1 MPERCR
7 WLLYCRVALVLLQLP
22 SPSTALVRYCCC
34 RSALLAREGAIGCTN
49 VAAAEETDG
58 RCESPR
64 SSKSSLKE
72 IELWLDE
79 VGVDRRGGGC
89 GPPAAR
95 LTSVSGKGIGLTA
108 SVELERDSTVASI
121 PRRICFSSDA
131 ADAPAGTLRAWAH
144 DLFASIPSSAAAAY
158 SEKHLSFE
166 GDVAVVTLQVFL
178 ESAAGNRST
187 CAPWMAML
195 NRKGSLNLPALW
207 PDSDLEGLKGTL
219 VLQDVEACLAR
230 AKSERVAVAAAM
242 VKGLRGDFGGGG
254 RAGGEGRSFPG
265 CPWLDTSNMEG
276 RPTFAEWLHARC
288 TVQSRAYRVRR
299 RYLLIPLVDFAN
311 HDDDVAFAVCPGDG
325 VFTGSDEVVFVADRT
340 YRPGE
345 EVCTTY
351 GDMDNAKRL
360 FSFGFVTLKQHAAQ
374 PSQRRPAGNML
385 PLPTE
390 AFCDIE
396 LTIAATDELRVFKEA
411 VLREHQAREDLVSPN
426 LSAMFPLTPFVS
438 QLVEGPA
445 RLFVESVLPVMRL
458 VALTP
463 EELTGGEA
471 SGDACD
477 TRSVFGTSFESRMTD
492 TSSDK
497 CPILAAGTGRQVLAH
512 LGSRLS
518 LQNEQQ
524 ALRLLAEQCRT
535 RLGSLNLTFGD
546 VETLRAV
553 ADDSHES
560 KTFAACGPRSLLCAT
575 VRVGE
580 AIAWYA
586 LLKACAEKM
595 EGGTG
600 VREEQTWASW
610 TLERCETAVE

>member
-22 SPSTALVRYCCC
+22 SPSIALVRYCCC
-34 RSALLAREGAIGCTN
+34 RSASLAREGAIGCTN

-64 SSKSSLKE
+64 SSKSSLEE

-108 SVELERDSTVASI
+108 AVELERDSTVASI

-144 DLFASIPSSAAAAY
+144 DLFASIPSSAAAAC

-178 ESAAGNRST
+178 ESAAGARST

-242 VKGLRGDFGGGG
+242 VKGLRGDIGGGE
-254 RAGGEGRSFPG
+254 AGGFPE
-265 CPWLDTSNMEG
+265 CAWLDPSNMEG

-288 TVQSRAYRVRR
+288 TVQSRAYRVGR

-325 VFTGSDEVVFVADRT
+325 VFTGSDEVVFLADRT

-374 PSQRRPAGNML
+374 PSQRHPAGNMI

-390 AFCDIE
+390 AFCDVE
-396 LTIAATDELRVFKEA
+396 LTIAATDALRVLKEA
-411 VLREHQAREDLVSPN
+411 VLRDCRAGDDVSSPS

-445 RLFVESVLPVMRL
+445 RLFVESVLPVLRL

-471 SGDACD
+471 FGDACD
-477 TRSVFGTSFESRMTD
+477 TRSVFGTIFESRMTD

-497 CPILAAGTGRQVLAH
+497 GPVLAAGKGRQVLAH

-535 RLGSLNLTFGD
+535 RLRSFNLTFGD
-546 VETLRAV
+546 VEALRAV
-553 ADDSHES
+553 ADNSHES
-560 KTFAACGPRSLLCAT
+560 KTFAAGGPRSLLCAT

-580 AIAWYA
+580 AIAWYS

-595 EGGTG
+595 EGCTG

-610 TLERCETAVE
+610 TLEHCETAVE

>member
-1 MPERCR
+1 MPERCRR
-7 WLLYCRVALVLLQLP
+7 WLLYCRVALVLLNLA
-22 SPSTALVRYCCC
+22 SPSTAFLRYCFCQ
-34 RSALLAREGAIGCTN
+34 SALLTRKGAIGRAN

-64 SSKSSLKE
+64 SSKPSLKE
-72 IELWLDE
+72 MELWLDE
-79 VGVDRRGGGC
+79 VGVDRRGDGC

-95 LTSVSGKGIGLTA
+95 LASVSGKGIGLTA
-108 SVELERDSTVASI
+108 AVELERDSTVASI

-131 ADAPAGTLRAWAH
+131 ADAPVGTLRAWAH
-144 DLFASIPSSAAAAY
+144 DLFASIPSSAAAAC
-158 SEKHLSFE
+158 SETHLRFE
-166 GDVAVVTLQVFL
+166 RDVAVVTLQVFL
-178 ESAAGNRST
+178 ESAAGARST
-187 CAPWMAML
+187 YATWMAML
-195 NRKGSLNLPALW
+195 NRNGPLNLPALW

-219 VLQDVEACLAR
+219 VLQDVEVCLAR
-230 AKSERVAVAAAM
+230 AKSERIAVAAAM
-242 VKGLRGDFGGGG
+242 VKGLRGGLGVGGW
-254 RAGGEGRSFPG
+254 AGGETGGFPE
-265 CPWLDTSNMEG
+265 CTWLDPSSMEG
-276 RPTFAEWLHARC
+276 RPTFAEWMHARC
-288 TVQSRAYRVRR
+288 TVQSRAYRVGR

-325 VFTGSDEVVFVADRT
+325 VFTGSDEVVLVADRT

-360 FSFGFVTLKQHAAQ
+360 FSFGFVTLKQH
-374 PSQRRPAGNML
+374 SQRSQRHPTGDML

-396 LTIAATDELRVFKEA
+396 LNVDATDALRIFKEG
-411 VLREHQAREDLVSPN
+411 VLRERRAGEDLSSRN

-445 RLFVESVLPVMRL
+445 RLFVESVLPVLRL

-463 EELTGGEA
+463 EELKDEET
-471 SGDACD
+471 
-477 TRSVFGTSFESRMTD
+477 FGCTCD
-492 TSSDK
+492 TSSVLGTGFEIKMADTSSET
-497 CPILAAGTGRQVLAH
+497 CPVLAAGKGRQVLAH

-518 LQNEQQ
+518 LENEQQ

-535 RLGSLNLTFGD
+535 RLGSLNLTFSD
-546 VETLRAV
+546 VEALRA
-553 ADDSHES
+553 ATDDSQES

-580 AIAWYA
+580 AIAWHA
-586 LLKACAEKM
+586 LLKVCAEKM
-595 EGGTG
+595 EGCTG

-610 TLERCETAVE
+610 ILARCEIAVE

>member
-7 WLLYCRVALVLLQLP
+7 WLLCCMVALVLLQLP
-22 SPSTALVRYCCC
+22 SPSIAFLRCCCC
-34 RSALLAREGAIGCTN
+34 RSASLAREDAIRCTN
-49 VAAAEETDG
+49 VAAAEETNG

-72 IELWLDE
+72 MELWLDE

-95 LTSVSGKGIGLTA
+95 LTSVSGRGIGLTA
-108 SVELERDSTVASI
+108 AVELERDSTVASI
-121 PRRICFSSDA
+121 PRKICFSSDA

-144 DLFASIPSSAAAAY
+144 DLFASIPSSAAAAC

-166 GDVAVVTLQVFL
+166 RDVAVVTLQVFL
-178 ESAAGNRST
+178 ESAAGARST

-195 NRKGSLNLPALW
+195 NRKGNLNLPALW

-219 VLQDVEACLAR
+219 VLRDVEACLAR

-242 VKGLRGDFGGGG
+242 VKGLQGDLGGGG
-254 RAGGEGRSFPG
+254 RPGGEAGGIPE
-265 CPWLDTSNMEG
+265 CTWLDPSNMEG

-288 TVQSRAYRVRR
+288 TVQSRAYRVGR

-325 VFTGSDEVVFVADRT
+325 VFTGSDEVVFVADQT

-374 PSQRRPAGNML
+374 PSQRRLTGNML

-390 AFCDIE
+390 AFCDVE
-396 LTIAATDELRVFKEA
+396 LTIAATDALRVFKET
-411 VLREHQAREDLVSPN
+411 VLRERRAGDDISCPN
-426 LSAMFPLTPFVS
+426 LSAMFLLTPFVS

-445 RLFVESVLPVMRL
+445 RLFVESVLPVLRL

-477 TRSVFGTSFESRMTD
+477 TRSVLGTIFESRTTD
-492 TSSDK
+492 TSSDRG
-497 CPILAAGTGRQVLAH
+497 PVLVAGKGRQVLAH

-524 ALRLLAEQCRT
+524 ALRLLAEQSRT

-546 VETLRAV
+546 VEALRAV

-560 KTFAACGPRSLLCAT
+560 KAFAACGPRSLLCAT

-580 AIAWYA
+580 GIAWYA

-595 EGGTG
+595 EGCTG

-610 TLERCETAVE
+610 TLERCDTAVE